1 MQQAYS
7 QPLPADAPSDIAAL
21 RARVEKL
28 ERQLAAAG
36 DEKRLSML
44 VFSGELDKLLAA
56 FTLAVG
62 AAACGM
68 RVAMF
73 FTFWGAAALKKDGP
87 QAGRKSIVERIFGW
101 LLPGG
106 LGRRRLSRLDMAGVG
121 RAIVAREMRHKQIPD
136 LPALIAMAAEAGVE
150 LYLCD
155 SSMSLMGIK
164 PEELIDY
171 PGREICG
178 VAHFADLA
186 ANSQATLFI

>member
-73 FTFWGAAALKKDGP
+73 FTFWGAAALK
-87 QAGRKSIVERIFGW
+87 
-101 LLPGG
+101 
-106 LGRRRLSRLDMAGVG
+106 
-121 RAIVAREMRHKQIPD
+121 
-136 LPALIAMAAEAGVE
+136 
-150 LYLCD
+150 
-155 SSMSLMGIK
+155 
-164 PEELIDY
+164 
-171 PGREICG
+171 
-178 VAHFADLA
+178 
-186 ANSQATLFI
+186 